1 MSLKIERSYRVEVDH
16 GHEWRWSDDDQ
27 WLKSFRLARRHV
39 ARHRAEGEQRRIRIV
54 RVSESVVFEI
64 EPKGRL

>member
-1 MSLKIERSYRVEVDH
+1 MRPTYRVEIDH

-39 ARHRAEGEQRRIRIV
+39 ADHRAHGEIRRIRIV
-54 RVSESVVFEI
+54 RIHEAVVFEI
-64 EPKGRL
+64 EPRQVTK